1 MAEKIFKFINAASY
15 RAYKALPPEIQK
27 QFGHD
32 LNAVQQGMSPFS
44 VCDNVAESVGP
55 GAIELKENGSPAY
68 RAVFC
73 AKYLDTVYILHAF
86 AKTKNGHDSVAM
98 AVARTRHKLMM
109 QEVEASKAIAK
120 KAAKT
125 ALKKAG
131 R

>member
-1 MAEKIFKFINAASY
+1 MTEKIFKFINAAAY
-15 RAYKALPPEIQK
+15 RAYRALPPEIQK

-44 VCDNVAESVGP
+44 LCDNVAESVGP
-55 GAIELKENGSPAY
+55 GAIELKENGRPAY

-86 AKTKNGHDSVAM
+86 AKTRNGHDHVAM
-98 AVARTRHKLMM
+98 GVARMRYKLMM

-120 KAAKT
+120 K
-125 ALKKAG
+125 G
-131 R
+131 SGQH